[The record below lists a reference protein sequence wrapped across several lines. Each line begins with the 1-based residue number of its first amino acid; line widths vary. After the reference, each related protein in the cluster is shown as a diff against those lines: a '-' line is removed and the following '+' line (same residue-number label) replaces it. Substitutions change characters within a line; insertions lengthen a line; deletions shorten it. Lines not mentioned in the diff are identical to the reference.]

1 MDVTKLTI
9 QRAVWATAL
18 KKVFREMSGY
28 VFKEHVNDNAT
39 TFGITHPD
47 APGWKITVSVCSAHN
62 QRNRLEVNRAI
73 FANNANQET
82 LNLLVDLLGGVHHRH
97 KQLTASAEDQEK
109 LAAMWRK
116 RQAAELAVTL
126 LPDWLDVN
134 IIKEGPNLGW
144 YRVKLLPGNPLEVM
158 ALEQLIAFNTLCST
172 FNQKH

>member
-1 MDVTKLTI
+1 
-9 QRAVWATAL
+9 
-18 KKVFREMSGY
+18 
-28 VFKEHVNDNAT
+28 
-39 TFGITHPD
+39 
-47 APGWKITVSVCSAHN
+47 
-62 QRNRLEVNRAI
+62 
-73 FANNANQET
+73 
-82 LNLLVDLLGGVHHRH
+82 
-97 KQLTASAEDQEK
+97 
-109 LAAMWRK
+109 MWRK